1 MCGYSSNGRRRSL
14 IIGTCN
20 RCKESPH
27 NIGLVL
33 EKLYLAE
40 LEYPTILPCD
50 LSAANK
56 FMGIGSHTSYCPC
69 IYCEGYKVKEDQK
82 TWTTKKALYW
92 SKDARRRTMRMI
104 IELRQR
110 WLHKWRGRTN
120 SAKAKADI
128 KFFASVVGFPID
140 LPEAM
145 LDLLVLLVIPPDP
158 LHIVLLGKFN
168 LDFILQSHDKRVFVK
183 SIQPLYFQFMF
194 L

>member
-1 MCGYSSNGRRRSL
+1 
-14 IIGTCN
+14 
-20 RCKESPH
+20 
-27 NIGLVL
+27 
-33 EKLYLAE
+33 
-40 LEYPTILPCD
+40 
-50 LSAANK
+50 
-56 FMGIGSHTSYCPC
+56 MG
-69 IYCEGYKVKEDQK
+69 
-82 TWTTKKALYW
+82 
-92 SKDARRRTMRMI
+92 MI